1 MVRSWL
7 IDDEIKKI
15 GELMRFKVGYYG
27 NNIIY

>member
-7 IDDEIKKI
+7 IDDEIKI
-15 GELMRFKVGYYG
+15 GELMRFEVGYYG